1 MNEQNKKLI
10 NKVRR
15 LREKYNKMSL
25 LFYELETILYIKAKR
40 NAPTKELKAIIKN
53 LDFDKVEDLSRCM
66 LSDLMKGGNKE

>member
-1 MNEQNKKLI
+1 MNKENKTII

-40 NAPTKELKAIIKN
+40 NAPTKELKDMLKG
-53 LDFDKVEDLSRCM
+53 LDFNKVEDLSKCS
-66 LSDLMKGGNKE
+66 LKDLMKGGIKE

>member
-40 NAPTKELKAIIKN
+40 NAPTKELKAILKG
-53 LDFDKVEDLSRCM
+53 LDFNKVEDLSTCM
-66 LSDLMKGGNKE
+66 LKDLMKGGNKE